1 MEYVEFTKLIKE
13 SIKSNNNFNNR
24 VMKVNDELIGFT
36 LKYLTY
42 TREFIAMES
51 TQFKTPVNIT
61 VDHNDF
67 IEKYKEEFRLILKPE
82 NLEKLFELI
91 CSKCPCL
98 ELVQEETKTEEIV
111 NILFSSVLN
120 NTSYTIFKLDLN
132 KLDDM
137 IIFPEPVKGIVMYN
151 DPQITGI
158 NIRKE
163 PNRESLMVG
172 KVKYGDKL
180 LILGENE
187 SYYKLADGYINKNY
201 VGIE

>member
-98 ELVQEETKTEEIV
+98 ELVQKETKTEEIV

>member
-1 MEYVEFTKLIKE
+1 MEYVEFTKIIKE
-13 SIKSNNNFNNR
+13 GIKNNNNFNNR
-24 VMKVNDELIGFT
+24 VMRVNDELIGFT

-51 TQFKTPVNIT
+51 TQFKTPINIT

-67 IEKYKEEFRLILKPE
+67 IEKYREEFRLILKPE

-98 ELVQEETKTEEIV
+98 ELVQKEANTEDIV
-111 NILFSSVLN
+111 NVLFSSVLN
-120 NTSYTIFKLDLN
+120 NTTYSVFKLDLN
-132 KLDDM
+132 KLDDV
-137 IIFPEPVKGIVMYN
+137 IIFPEPIKGIVIYN
-151 DPQITGI
+151 DPHITSI

-172 KVKYGDKL
+172 KVKLGDEI
-180 LILGENE
+180 LIIGENE
-187 SYYKLADGYINKNY
+187 TYYKLDNGYINKKY
-201 VGIE
+201 VKVE